1 MGCDYYIK
9 NILEVI
15 CTTEIINI
23 TLDEM
28 KCYFKET
35 DSFEFNSD
43 CSDGD
48 YESFYNSK
56 YLSTESYKNIKI
68 YNNSSGWKND
78 KLQNKYECI
87 LDSNA
92 IDLKNVLTIMKKQVR
107 YLH

>member
-35 DSFEFNSD
+35 DSFEFNS
-43 CSDGD
+43 GD

-56 YLSTESYKNIKI
+56 NIEI

-87 LDSNA
+87 CILDSNA
-92 IDLKNVLTIMKKQVR
+92 IDLKNVLTIMKKQFR